1 MILNNSYHEI
11 MDKITVTPEMR
22 HQILSDM
29 PEKISRRKKRQLM
42 NKIIRYASF
51 AACIA
56 LILTAVLT
64 FSGIVSHDSS
74 SSSRQDENLTQA
86 VNGIEECASLDE
98 LMAKVNF
105 TVTELKELPFTPE
118 QVSYLSFWNTLAEI
132 DYDGA
137 DNSITFRTS
146 KEKEDNSGDYNVY
159 ETNETINVNG
169 ITITLK
175 GNNQAYSLAIWQNEE
190 YSYSISLEK
199 GISKEDLTALLNANI

>member
-1 MILNNSYHEI
+1 MNNSYHEI

>member
-22 HQILSDM
+22 QKLLSDM
-29 PEKISRRKKRQLM
+29 PEKISRRKKRQRM

-51 AACIA
+51 AACIT

-64 FSGIVSHDSS
+64 FSGIVTHDSS
-74 SSSRQDENLTQA
+74 SPDKQENDLTQA

-98 LMAKVNF
+98 LAAKVNF
-105 TVTELKELPFTPE
+105 TVTELKELPFTTE
-118 QVSYLSFWNTLAEI
+118 QISYLSFWNTLAEI
-132 DYDGA
+132 DYDGS

-159 ETNETINVNG
+159 ETNETVTING
-169 ITITLK
+169 ISVTLK
-175 GNNQAYSLAIWQNEE
+175 GNNQTYSLAIWQNGE
-190 YSYSISLEK
+190 YSYSISLKK
-199 GISKEDLTALLNANI
+199 GISKEDLTTLLKANI

>member
-22 HQILSDM
+22 QQILSDM
-29 PEKISRRKKRQLM
+29 PEKISRRKKRQRM

-51 AACIA
+51 AACIT

-64 FSGIVSHDSS
+64 FSGIVSHNSS
-74 SSSRQDENLTQA
+74 SPNRQDDALTQT
-86 VNGIEECASLDE
+86 VNGIEECTSLDE
-98 LMAKVNF
+98 LAAKVNF
-105 TVTELKELPFTPE
+105 TVTELKELPFTSE

-132 DYDGA
+132 DYEGS

-146 KEKEDNSGDYNVY
+146 REKEDNSGDYNVY
-159 ETNETINVNG
+159 ESTETVEINGLTV
-169 ITITLK
+169 TLK
-175 GNNQAYSLAIWQNEE
+175 GNNQTYSLAIWQNGE

-199 GISKEDLTALLNANI
+199 GISKEDLTALLKANI

>member
-1 MILNNSYHEI
+1 M
-11 MDKITVTPEMR
+11 
-22 HQILSDM
+22 
-29 PEKISRRKKRQLM
+29 
-42 NKIIRYASF
+42 
-51 AACIA
+51 
-56 LILTAVLT
+56 
-64 FSGIVSHDSS
+64 SHDPSS
-74 SSSRQDENLTQA
+74 PNRQNDDLTQA
-86 VNGIEECASLDE
+86 VNGIEECTSLDE
-98 LMAKVNF
+98 LAAKVNF
-105 TVTELKELPFTPE
+105 TVTELKELPFTSE